1 MSDDKE
7 SKNQE
12 NQSARPN
19 SLRRLKVIG
28 GSDFDAEFD
37 NSSVKVQDHFI
48 TSHTSEREVDRI
60 SREELEA
67 RLSANKAEMESIASS
82 IRVDMAL
89 ARENT
94 NVQFA
99 NLSSAINSISSKID
113 GKMDS
118 VDGEMKAITG
128 KFDGIQGQ
136 ITGLNTAIS
145 GIQSGIST
153 RLAIFSVIIAVIV
166 ALPGIISSFK
176 DSPAKSDDN
185 PSPLIIQMPAQQ
197 QNQQPAPQNQ
207 QKASPNQH
215 K

>member
-37 NSSVKVQDHFI
+37 NSSEKVQDHFI
-48 TSHTSEREVDRI
+48 TSHTPEREVDRI

-82 IRVDMAL
+82 IRADMAL

-118 VDGEMKAITG
+118 VDGEMKFACVDGPDFDGYKIDFNEAMNRSRTYIKEERDHVCNITG
-128 KFDGIQGQ
+128 EIRNG
-136 ITGLNTAIS
+136 
-145 GIQSGIST
+145 
-153 RLAIFSVIIAVIV
+153 
-166 ALPGIISSFK
+166 
-176 DSPAKSDDN
+176 
-185 PSPLIIQMPAQQ
+185 
-197 QNQQPAPQNQ
+197 
-207 QKASPNQH
+207 
-215 K
+215 